1 MQEDVTVYKGN
12 EKLSHQTT
20 ATGAVGLG
28 DANLFQSFMVCS
40 NYATD
45 YTALTFS
52 KVKAGP
58 FDL

>member
-1 MQEDVTVYKGN
+1 MYKGN
-12 EKLSHQTT
+12 EELSHQTT